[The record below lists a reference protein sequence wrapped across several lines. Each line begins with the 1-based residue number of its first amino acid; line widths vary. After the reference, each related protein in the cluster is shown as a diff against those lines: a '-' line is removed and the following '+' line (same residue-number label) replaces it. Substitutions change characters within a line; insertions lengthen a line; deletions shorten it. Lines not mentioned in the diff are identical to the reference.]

1 MAVASEKR
9 EKRETRETNEP
20 ETREAPPDPSTPRR
34 ALTAG
39 GVFLLLGL
47 ALVGMG
53 PSDPGMV
60 VTLAALLLMIYGIH
74 TFGRLG
80 PA

>member
-1 MAVASEKR
+1 MAASSDKR
-9 EKRETRETNEP
+9 DRIQP
-20 ETREAPPDPSTPRR
+20 AVDPTGPRR
-34 ALTAG
+34 ALMVGA
-39 GVFLLLGL
+39 VFLLLGL

-53 PSDPGMV
+53 PSEPGMI
-60 VTLAALLLMIYGIH
+60 VTLAALVMMIYGIH